1 MKIGFIIVLLV
12 ALAANVY
19 VLWHVYQVLPL
30 PTWGKWTVVVL
41 MAAALVMMFTG
52 IFGAFDRMPLW
63 VASATYDTS
72 CPGSGYTATRG
83 PQALSPPW
91 WQDCSSMATSTT
103 TTRCANHSPSTP
115 ASSCS
120 RQ

>member
-41 MAAALVMMFTG
+41 MQHWL
-52 IFGAFDRMPLW
+52 
-63 VASATYDTS
+63 
-72 CPGSGYTATRG
+72 
-83 PQALSPPW
+83 
-91 WQDCSSMATSTT
+91 
-103 TTRCANHSPSTP
+103 
-115 ASSCS
+115 
-120 RQ
+120 

>member
-63 VASATYDTS
+63 LASATYDISTS
-72 CPGSGYTATRG
+72 
-83 PQALSPPW
+83 
-91 WQDCSSMATSTT
+91 
-103 TTRCANHSPSTP
+103 TRCANHSPSTP
-115 ASSCS
+115 ASSCI